1 MTSRLK
7 NRTFAALITA
17 SLLAIFS
24 TVQAAPYFI
33 DNSSD
38 REYFLPG
45 TLEEKSDFN
54 FNISPGNKAESK
66 LTFVNRTTL
75 DKKYSL
81 AAVDS
86 EINNQQ
92 HIVFKNVS
100 DPTNV
105 INTWIAFDQTNI
117 NVPAGTAQII
127 PFTINVPADTYPGS
141 YYGGISITHGRAEQ
155 DDNTPAPS
163 FGVTVQSRNVVALT
177 INVAG
182 TVLNDYRVT
191 PFGFLPDEKVYTLT
205 INNDGNV
212 LMSFEG
218 KINVTT
224 NSPFAEPKVVELS
237 IPQFRMLP
245 GTSITKKIEF
255 SDVPFFG
262 ELSAQLEGELK
273 AFNGIKNEYELI
285 TQIKEGRTDTVF
297 SWPLVYGFTTI
308 LAILILVLSLSMYS
322 SRKYLKECTNYQ
334 VEGNETLIEI
344 AEKHQ
349 MNWKK
354 LARINSLR
362 PPYSLKPNQKL
373 LVHVSKKNKS

>member
-1 MTSRLK
+1 MTSRTK
-7 NRTFAALITA
+7 TRTVATLITI

-54 FNISPGNKAESK
+54 FNISPGNKTDSTI
-66 LTFVNRTTL
+66 TFVNKTSL

-105 INTWIAFDQTNI
+105 VNTWITFDQTDI
-117 NVPAGTAQII
+117 NVPAGTTLTI
-127 PFTINVPADTYPGS
+127 PFNINVPTDTYPGS
-141 YYGGISITHGRAEQ
+141 YYGGISITHGRAEKEDIQ
-155 DDNTPAPS
+155 PAQA
-163 FGVTVQSRNVVALT
+163 FGVTVQSRNVVAFT

-182 TVLNDYRVT
+182 TVSNNYRVA
-191 PFGFLPDEKVYTLT
+191 PFDFLPEDSAYTLT

-218 KINVTT
+218 KILVNTNAPFTTSKEVT
-224 NSPFAEPKVVELS
+224 LS
-237 IPQFRMLP
+237 IPQFKLLP
-245 GTSITKKIEF
+245 GTSITKKIEL
-255 SDVPFFG
+255 SDMPFFG
-262 ELSAQLEGELK
+262 ELSAQLEGDLK

-285 TQIKEGRTDTVF
+285 TQIKEERTDTVF
-297 SWPLVYGFTTI
+297 SWPLLYGFTTI
-308 LAILILVLSLSMYS
+308 LAILILALTLSMYS
-322 SRKYLKECTNYQ
+322 SRKYLKECTDYQ
-334 VEGNETLIEI
+334 VEGNETLTEI
-344 AEKHQ
+344 AQKHQ

-354 LARINSLR
+354 LARINKLH